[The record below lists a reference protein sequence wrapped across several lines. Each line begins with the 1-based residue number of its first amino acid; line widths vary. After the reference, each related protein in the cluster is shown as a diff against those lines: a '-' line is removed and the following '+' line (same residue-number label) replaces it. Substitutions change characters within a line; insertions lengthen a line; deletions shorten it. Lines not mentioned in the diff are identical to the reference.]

1 MFAIAPA
8 SRTHHPL
15 IFDPSAIMPPG
26 YSPIQGAKRVPIPR
40 AAKAKTDAAIAL
52 ETDEQEEMNTAK
64 AAADDASE

>member
-15 IFDPSAIMPPG
+15 IFDPSATMPPR
-26 YSPIQGAKRVPIPR
+26 YSPLQGAKRIPIPR
-40 AAKAKTDAAIAL
+40 AAKAKTDAVKAL
-52 ETDEQEEMNTAK
+52 ETDKQEEMDTAK